1 MLYSAFGLTLKT
13 NRDIPGLI
21 RSPVNDADVQ
31 IIMGEFPDWFRDH
44 SSAQLYFQ
52 NKKVDSNG
60 AALLTVWKLK
70 ENYFHFRYSDNIEF
84 LVNESNVFARWPAS
98 LTLEDTVVYLLG
110 PILAFVL
117 LLRGIVTLHAS
128 AIAIDNY
135 AIALI
140 GPAGSGKSTTAAG
153 FAQKGFSVLS
163 DDVTILDDRGNEFYV
178 TPTYPRIR
186 LWPSSV
192 GNLCGSEDALPLLTP
207 TWDKRFLDL
216 TTNDKFE
223 ADSLP
228 LKALYFFADR
238 VGEDDRPKIISC
250 SAPEGLTGLVSNA
263 YVTYLKDRNKRSQE
277 FQLLNK
283 LIAKVPVRSVL
294 PHSDP
299 RYLDRLCDV
308 LIQDFRQ
315 MELVGNV

>member
-1 MLYSAFGLTLKT
+1 
-13 NRDIPGLI
+13 
-21 RSPVNDADVQ
+21 
-31 IIMGEFPDWFRDH
+31 MGEFPDWFRGH

-70 ENYFHFRYSDNIEF
+70 ENYFHFRYSDNTEF
-84 LVNESNVFARWPAS
+84 LVNESNVFARWPAR

-163 DDVTILDDRGNEFYV
+163 DDVTILDDRGDEFYV

-216 TTNDKFE
+216 TANGYRFE
-223 ADSLP
+223 ADPLP
-228 LKALYFFADR
+228 LKALYFLDDR
-238 VGEDDRPKIISC
+238 EVEEDRPKVIAC
-250 SAPEGLTGLVSNA
+250 TPAEGLTWLVGNA
-263 YVTYLKDRNKRSQE
+263 YVTYLKDRDMRSQE

-283 LIAKVPVRSVL
+283 LILNVPLKSVL

-308 LIQDFRQ
+308 LIDDFRQ
-315 MELVGNV
+315 MEHVRDV